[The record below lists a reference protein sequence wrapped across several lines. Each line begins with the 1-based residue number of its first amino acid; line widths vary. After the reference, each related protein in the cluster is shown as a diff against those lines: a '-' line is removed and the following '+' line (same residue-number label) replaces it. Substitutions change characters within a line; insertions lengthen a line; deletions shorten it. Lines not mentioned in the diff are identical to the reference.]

1 MALGVVLVVSKRKWT
16 LNSDLE
22 GWDVGLEK
30 L

>member
-1 MALGVVLVVSKRKWT
+1 MALGVVLVASKCKLT
-16 LNSDLE
+16 LNIDLE